1 MPDWSADFA
10 LQNPVW
16 LGTARH
22 GPWPRVAE
30 AAAREAF
37 SWKTEAAR
45 LPDDAFTA
53 VPARLKAAL
62 GRLIGVGA
70 EEIVLGNSATYG
82 LHILANGYPFRAGD
96 EVLAVDGDF
105 PAVVFPWLPLRKR
118 GVTVRLLRPRGPAL
132 GPDDLAA
139 ALTPATRFVALSW
152 VDPFTGHAI
161 DVDALGALCREHAVH
176 LILDGSQAIG
186 ARPFDAPASPAD
198 GFVSCGQKWLCG
210 PYGTG
215 FAWFRPA
222 LLDGLDY
229 GQAYWAAMQA
239 PGRHGSMRDYTLREG
254 LGAAGLDLF
263 ATGNFM
269 NFLPWAAAVEY
280 LLDQGIER
288 IAAHNDALVARL
300 IDGLDERAY
309 RLVSPAQGAARSTL
323 AVLGHREAARND
335 AIFARFGEAGIA
347 ITKREGNLRISPH
360 LFNNTAEIDRALD
373 LLAAVA

>member
-132 GPDDLAA
+132 GPLLA
-139 ALTPATRFVALSW
+139 
-152 VDPFTGHAI
+152 
-161 DVDALGALCREHAVH
+161 C
-176 LILDGSQAIG
+176 
-186 ARPFDAPASPAD
+186 
-198 GFVSCGQKWLCG
+198 
-210 PYGTG
+210 
-215 FAWFRPA
+215 
-222 LLDGLDY
+222 
-229 GQAYWAAMQA
+229 
-239 PGRHGSMRDYTLREG
+239 RHGG
-254 LGAAGLDLF
+254 VAH
-263 ATGNFM
+263 
-269 NFLPWAAAVEY
+269 
-280 LLDQGIER
+280 R
-288 IAAHNDALVARL
+288 IPCARL
-300 IDGLDERAY
+300 Q
-309 RLVSPAQGAARSTL
+309 RL
-323 AVLGHREAARND
+323 
-335 AIFARFGEAGIA
+335 
-347 ITKREGNLRISPH
+347 
-360 LFNNTAEIDRALD
+360 
-373 LLAAVA
+373 LLPE